1 MGAFSTTYSGCDP
14 RFHKAT
20 GNHDLCTS
28 GATGM
33 EKKIG
38 RIQQSTTLDA
48 EKFSRNFVPVGP
60 VMEMV
65 RHEGSIACRVAITT
79 YSGTRQIMP
88 RNKMWKAKV

>member
-1 MGAFSTTYSGCDP
+1 MGCWREHLNPSVKFSAVQCSVVSGCDP

-60 VMEMV
+60 VMEMNWYEL
-65 RHEGSIACRVAITT
+65 RS
-79 YSGTRQIMP
+79 
-88 RNKMWKAKV
+88 